1 MSTSLNTLLLIS
13 KPQFGGTF
21 KLTTHII
28 TLNCTS
34 LTSELD
40 GSQRTCFLLVNEVN
54 TEPKSRKDM
63 PKTSYSKPTI
73 GATGETGSWRTF
85 DPVVNYD
92 ECNRCR
98 TCWLH
103 CPEAVISLDEDG
115 TPHTD
120 YDYCKGCGI
129 CAAVCPKQC
138 IEMVRTDER
147 KRRTGEV

>member
-1 MSTSLNTLLLIS
+1 M
-13 KPQFGGTF
+13 F
-21 KLTTHII
+21 
-28 TLNCTS
+28 C
-34 LTSELD
+34 
-40 GSQRTCFLLVNEVN
+40 LVNEVN

-63 PKTSYSKPTI
+63 PKTSYSKPMI

-85 DPVVNYD
+85 DPVVDYD

-98 TCWLH
+98 ICWLH
-103 CPEAVISLDEDG
+103 CPEAVISVDEDG

-129 CAAVCPKQC
+129 CAQVCPKKC

-147 KRRTGEV
+147 KRRHGEI